1 MLFRG
6 QFLCLRVSLANGNK
20 CHSVKDHRNN
30 NGSQRKTRHKWHCT
44 DVEGT
49 KFTQIKAQWGDYEK
63 ILQHPQHEKEFNWF
77 VSPQII

>member
-30 NGSQRKTRHKWHCT
+30 NGSQRKTRHKLHCT

-49 KFTQIKAQWGDYEK
+49 KFIQIKEQPGDEEKMLQHTRYEK
-63 ILQHPQHEKEFNWF
+63 ELN
-77 VSPQII
+77 